1 MKNKNLQDNQSI
13 IIIIQQLDQVIRSII
28 VIYRPLDYEIFDGI
42 FNQAFFFFLFVLIPL
57 FMVTFFSSKKA
68 IAHCIEKRY

>member
-42 FNQAFFFFLFVLIPL
+42 FNQAFFSSFLSSSYFLWLPFFPL
-57 FMVTFFSSKKA
+57 KKPL
-68 IAHCIEKRY
+68 HTV